1 MDGSEYEEIVISLD
15 PNKIR
20 RADLRDM
27 GDDHNY
33 YPDIPNSFIQV
44 RSTHRPF
51 AIKRSPLYSARVSP
65 DLAIGSPEE
74 ELRARWRSKRSADF
88 RRAMDGSI
96 DPETGRMPDPI
107 LDDVYFVEE
116 IQSPVHQHGFKH
128 GYSSLGHGIEDQRI
142 AEAMEAEIKAID
154 SKVAQLKK
162 EFDADFDDFNPDTEE
177 EMLSEFMNQPEIIDL
192 LKRKRFLFD
201 EAGGVPRTFP
211 FKEPA
216 EWGKLAIRTALQQA
230 ARKGAKGFAII
241 EPDLLRYSQPGAAA
255 EEANLK
261 WYGETL
267 PNILRKEAK
276 RLGIKIEEGYTGG
289 PRLERL
295 ETHNFNQALEN
306 AGDWE
311 LQGWQELDES
321 APVRS
326 TTPILILNDEARRKI
341 LENIQ
346 SFKHGGLVN

>member
-1 MDGSEYEEIVISLD
+1 MEEL
-15 PNKIR
+15 
-20 RADLRDM
+20 ADVE
-27 GDDHNY
+27 
-33 YPDIPNSFIQV
+33 P
-44 RSTHRPF
+44 T
-51 AIKRSPLYSARVSP
+51 
-65 DLAIGSPEE
+65 SPEE
-74 ELRARWRSKRSADF
+74 YLRARWSGKRSADF

-116 IQSPVHQHGFKH
+116 IQSPVHQHGFNQ
-128 GYSSLGHGIEDQRI
+128 GYSSLGHSIEDQGI
-142 AEAMEAEIKAID
+142 AKVMQDEIKAID
-154 SKVAQLKK
+154 GKVSQLQK
-162 EFDADFDDFNPDTEE
+162 EFEADFDVITPEIRE
-177 EMLSEFMNQPEIIDL
+177 EMLSEFINQPEIVEL
-192 LKRKRFLFD
+192 LERKRFLSN
-201 EAGGVPRTFP
+201 EVHGASKTFP

-255 EEANLK
+255 EPANLK